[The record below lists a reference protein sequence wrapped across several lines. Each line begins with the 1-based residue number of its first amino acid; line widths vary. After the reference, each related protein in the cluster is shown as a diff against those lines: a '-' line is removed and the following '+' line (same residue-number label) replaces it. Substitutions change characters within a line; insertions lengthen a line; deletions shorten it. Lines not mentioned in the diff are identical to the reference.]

1 MKKGKFNSILN
12 NKCPHCNQGDVFE
25 TKGLFAF
32 KRFSIMNKNCSV
44 CGEDFNREVGFYYGA
59 MYVSYAL
66 TVFYLIGMTFVFVWL
81 TGWFDIPG
89 FFYFLFPSMLIL
101 FPFFYRASRLVWLNF
116 FVNYEA
122 DFNKKSN

>member
-25 TKGLFAF
+25 TK
-32 KRFSIMNKNCSV
+32 
-44 CGEDFNREVGFYYGA
+44 GEDFNREVGFYYGA